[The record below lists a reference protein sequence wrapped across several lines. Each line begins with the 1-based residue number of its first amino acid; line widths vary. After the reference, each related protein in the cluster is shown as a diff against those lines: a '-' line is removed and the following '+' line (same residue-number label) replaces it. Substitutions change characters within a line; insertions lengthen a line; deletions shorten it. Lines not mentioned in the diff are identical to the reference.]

1 MLGLAVTFLTPLGGL
16 IALAVLMPAVALAE
30 ASRRRTRARRI
41 LGLAAPRRDTVGIAA
56 LALVPLLLGL
66 AATQPAIRRTR
77 TRDYRTHAEAL
88 FVIDVSGS
96 MGAASGPTAPD
107 RLSQAKVAAIR
118 LRNVIADVPSGVA
131 TLTTQ
136 ILPQL
141 LPTRDVATFDST
153 VQRVIAVEK
162 PPPPT
167 VAYGTLGTSFEPLTS
182 LRKSGYFAPDADR
195 RLVVLLSDGESGPYN
210 PETTAAGLT
219 GSTVVTAPEQSR
231 NIFGAPATTLPPS
244 GLQQSAPS
252 LALVIVRVGS
262 PTDRLFEPDGSVD
275 AAYQPEA
282 DADAIVANLAALA
295 HGGAYSASTSLGAAA
310 REMRRLVGRGR
321 ARAAGTTTT
330 TVGIARYIALAAL
343 LLTALA
349 LWRRNATRRSRP
361 RTRIARL
368 RTHG

>member
-1 MLGLAVTFLTPLGGL
+1 MTFLTPLGGL
-16 IALAVLMPAVALAE
+16 IALTVFMPAVALVVV
-30 ASRRRTRARRI
+30 SQRNTRARRG
-41 LGLAAPRRDTVGIAA
+41 LGLTAPRRDTTGVVAV
-56 LALVPLLLGL
+56 ALVPLLLGL

-77 TRDYRTHAEAL
+77 TRDYRAHAEAL

-96 MGAASGPTAPD
+96 MGAASSPNAPG

-118 LRNVIADVPSGVA
+118 LRNAIADIPSGVV

-182 LRKSGYFAPDADR
+182 LRKSGYFAPDANR

-219 GSTVVTAPEQSR
+219 GSTVVTAPEQTR
-231 NIFGAPATTLPPS
+231 NIFGAPATALPPS
-244 GLQQSAPS
+244 TFQKSAPP

-262 PTDRLFEPDGSVD
+262 PSDRLYEPDGTID
-275 AAYQPEA
+275 AAYRPEA

-295 HGGAYSASTSLGAAA
+295 HGRAYNASTSLGAAA

-321 ARAAGTTTT
+321 DQAAGTTTT

-343 LLTALA
+343 FLTALA
-349 LWRRNATRRSRP
+349 LWRRNAIKRARPATRKRRRRS
-361 RTRIARL
+361 L
-368 RTHG
+368 V